1 MSPYTGL
8 RAVAFL
14 LDVIGVGLVGRVF
27 LPSPMAGLV
36 ARTPALF
43 VGAGLLASA
52 CGMWHARS
60 WVPLTLGGTI
70 VLVLALV
77 GADLVR
83 TSADYGAAGVAFFA
97 AVLAL
102 WTAVWLYVRSRVRA
116 ISAQGL
122 R

>member
-8 RAVAFL
+8 RSVAFL
-14 LDVIGVGLVGRVF
+14 LGMIGAGLAGRVF
-27 LPSPMAGLV
+27 FASPTAGLV
-36 ARTPALF
+36 ARAPALI

-52 CGMWHARS
+52 YGMWHARS
-60 WVPLTLGGTI
+60 WVPLALGGAI

-77 GADLVR
+77 GADLMR
-83 TSADYGAAGVAFFA
+83 TSADYGAAGVAYFA
-97 AVLAL
+97 AVLTL
-102 WTAVWLYVRSRVRA
+102 WTAVWFYVRSRVRA